1 MSPPGD
7 LRGTGP
13 GRTNWLVPVVA
24 LAVLALTVSL
34 ATRTFG
40 VALPHRV
47 TVHEVSAQGTWPHMD
62 RDSVVW
68 VPPVPILTTLQAPT
82 FYPHVAPA
90 GPPLPSL
97 FLEESLYNRP
107 PPSC

>member
-7 LRGTGP
+7 LRGTGRAT
-13 GRTNWLVPVVA
+13 GLLLPVVA
-24 LAVLALTVSL
+24 LAILSLTVSL

-40 VALPHRV
+40 VNIPNSIS
-47 TVHEVSAQGTWPHMD
+47 VHEASAQGTRQHMD
-62 RDSVVW
+62 RDSVGW
-68 VPPVPILTTLQAPT
+68 VPPVPVLTALQAPT